1 MADITL
7 VKQSLVISLSD
18 PNTGFISSIKQ
29 NINFHSAGCTFS
41 SLLSRPGTAPQDPI
55 ARMERSISKF
65 RHSRSPD
72 RRDDRLEDRD
82 RDRQYRKREKYRQS
96 RYAFVFTAYLIQLI
110 TASVPYLF

>member
-7 VKQSLVISLSD
+7 VKQSPVITHSD
-18 PNTGFISSIKQ
+18 LNTGFISLIKQ
-29 NINFHSAGCTFS
+29 NNNFHSSAA
-41 SLLSRPGTAPQDPI
+41 LSVRSRVPTIAPQDPI
-55 ARMERSISKF
+55 ASMERSISKF

-96 RYAFVFTAYLIQLI
+96 RYAFVFTAYLIKLI
-110 TASVPYLF
+110 TASVPCLF